1 MKIQILFSCFIILLF
16 VNTPDSFSEEL
27 DLSTNSKVY
36 SPAHNLQV
44 YGKGLPEENL
54 IIRVFAPDES
64 IAKFDQITTEKDGS
78 FNYALLTWPQPSTD
92 FPYGTYTVEVIST
105 EQNGLS
111 EKIDIK
117 FSSTTDLLDVT
128 VERFVNIPDSFSEE
142 LDLSTNSKV
151 YSPAHNLQVYGKG
164 LPEENLIIR
173 VFAPDESIAKFDQI
187 TTEKDGSFNYA
198 LLTWPEPSTDFP
210 YGTYTVE
217 VISTEQN
224 GASQKIDIKFS
235 SSTDLLDVTV
245 ERFVNTLVFAPET
258 AAIGQ
263 PIRVFVQTTSDGLL
277 IGGQPSELLG
287 TTHVHLPSGLSV
299 TLTNAFKTLHQGL
312 YYVDYTPIEEG
323 THVFHVVAFSQGT
336 TSHGSAATNVLSQD
350 LGGISDQI
358 IKLNSILQET
368 SGELDILKS
377 EIAGFDSTLEQAS
390 NKIDESTRTIST
402 SVEYISEASS
412 QLNSLL
418 FPIIASIGI
427 IVALQITIIARRR

>member
-1 MKIQILFSCFIILLF
+1 MKIPILFSCFIVLLF
-16 VNTPDSFSEEL
+16 VNIPDSFSEL

-36 SPAHNLQV
+36 SPEHNLQV

-64 IAKFDQITTEKDGS
+64 IAKFDQITTEKDGT

-111 EKIDIK
+111 QKIDIK
-117 FSSTTDLLDVT
+117 FSST
-128 VERFVNIPDSFSEE
+128 
-142 LDLSTNSKV
+142 
-151 YSPAHNLQVYGKG
+151 
-164 LPEENLIIR
+164 
-173 VFAPDESIAKFDQI
+173 
-187 TTEKDGSFNYA
+187 
-198 LLTWPEPSTDFP
+198 
-210 YGTYTVE
+210 
-217 VISTEQN
+217 
-224 GASQKIDIKFS
+224 
-235 SSTDLLDVTV
+235 TDLLDVTV

-299 TLTNAFKTLHQGL
+299 TLTNSFKTLHQGL
-312 YYVDYTPIEEG
+312 YYVDYIPVEEG

-336 TSHGSAATNVLSQD
+336 TSHGSSATNVLTQD

-377 EIAGFDSTLEQAS
+377 EIAGFDSTLEKAS
-390 NKIDESTRTIST
+390 NKIDESTGTIST

>member
-1 MKIQILFSCFIILLF
+1 MLF

-44 YGKGLPEENL
+44 YGNGLPEENL

-111 EKIDIK
+111 QKIDIK
-117 FSSTTDLLDVT
+117 FSST
-128 VERFVNIPDSFSEE
+128 
-142 LDLSTNSKV
+142 
-151 YSPAHNLQVYGKG
+151 
-164 LPEENLIIR
+164 
-173 VFAPDESIAKFDQI
+173 
-187 TTEKDGSFNYA
+187 
-198 LLTWPEPSTDFP
+198 
-210 YGTYTVE
+210 
-217 VISTEQN
+217 
-224 GASQKIDIKFS
+224 
-235 SSTDLLDVTV
+235 TDLLDVTV

-299 TLTNAFKTLHQGL
+299 TLTNSFKTLHQGL
-312 YYVDYTPIEEG
+312 YYVDYIPVEEG

-336 TSHGSAATNVLSQD
+336 TSHGSSATNVLSQD

-390 NKIDESTRTIST
+390 NKIDESTGTIST

>member
-1 MKIQILFSCFIILLF
+1 LKIPILFSCFIVLLF
-16 VNTPDSFSEEL
+16 VNIPDSFSEL

-36 SPAHNLQV
+36 SPEHNLQV

-64 IAKFDQITTEKDGS
+64 IAKFDQITTEKDGT

-111 EKIDIK
+111 QKIDIK
-117 FSSTTDLLDVT
+117 FSST
-128 VERFVNIPDSFSEE
+128 
-142 LDLSTNSKV
+142 
-151 YSPAHNLQVYGKG
+151 
-164 LPEENLIIR
+164 
-173 VFAPDESIAKFDQI
+173 
-187 TTEKDGSFNYA
+187 
-198 LLTWPEPSTDFP
+198 
-210 YGTYTVE
+210 
-217 VISTEQN
+217 
-224 GASQKIDIKFS
+224 
-235 SSTDLLDVTV
+235 TDLLDVTV

-299 TLTNAFKTLHQGL
+299 TLTNSFKTLHQGL
-312 YYVDYTPIEEG
+312 YYVDYIPVEEG

-336 TSHGSAATNVLSQD
+336 TSHGSSATNVLTQD

-377 EIAGFDSTLEQAS
+377 EIAGFDSTLEKAS
-390 NKIDESTRTIST
+390 NKIDESTGTIST

>member
-1 MKIQILFSCFIILLF
+1 LKIHILFSCFIVLLF
-16 VNTPDSFSEEL
+16 LNISDSYSEEL
-27 DLSTNSKVY
+27 VLSTNSKVY
-36 SPAHNLQV
+36 SP
-44 YGKGLPEENL
+44 E
-54 IIRVFAPDES
+54 
-64 IAKFDQITTEKDGS
+64 
-78 FNYALLTWPQPSTD
+78 
-92 FPYGTYTVEVIST
+92 
-105 EQNGLS
+105 
-111 EKIDIK
+111 
-117 FSSTTDLLDVT
+117 
-128 VERFVNIPDSFSEE
+128 
-142 LDLSTNSKV
+142 
-151 YSPAHNLQVYGKG
+151 HNLQVYGKG

-198 LLTWPEPSTDFP
+198 LLTWPEPSTNFP

-277 IGGQPSELLG
+277 IGGPPSELLG

-312 YYVDYTPIEEG
+312 YYVDYVPIEEG

-358 IKLNSILQET
+358 IKLNSILDET

-390 NKIDESTRTIST
+390 SKIDESTGTIST

>member
-1 MKIQILFSCFIILLF
+1 VPNSY
-16 VNTPDSFSEEL
+16 SEEL
-27 DLSTNSKVY
+27 ELSTNSKVY
-36 SPAHNLQV
+36 APEHNLQV
-44 YGKGLPEENL
+44 YGIGLSEENL

-111 EKIDIK
+111 QKIDIK
-117 FSSTTDLLDVT
+117 FSST
-128 VERFVNIPDSFSEE
+128 
-142 LDLSTNSKV
+142 
-151 YSPAHNLQVYGKG
+151 
-164 LPEENLIIR
+164 
-173 VFAPDESIAKFDQI
+173 
-187 TTEKDGSFNYA
+187 
-198 LLTWPEPSTDFP
+198 
-210 YGTYTVE
+210 
-217 VISTEQN
+217 
-224 GASQKIDIKFS
+224 
-235 SSTDLLDVTV
+235 TDLLDVTV

-277 IGGQPSELLG
+277 IGGKPSELLG

-312 YYVDYTPIEEG
+312 YYVDYTPVEEG

-336 TSHGSAATNVLSQD
+336 TSHGSSATNVLSQD

-377 EIAGFDSTLEQAS
+377 EIAGFDSTLEKAS
-390 NKIDESTRTIST
+390 NKIDESTDTIST

>member
-1 MKIQILFSCFIILLF
+1 LKIQILFSCFIVLLF
-16 VNTPDSFSEEL
+16 VNTPNSFSEEL

-78 FNYALLTWPQPSTD
+78 FNYALLIWPQPSTD

-111 EKIDIK
+111 KKIDIK
-117 FSSTTDLLDVT
+117 FSST
-128 VERFVNIPDSFSEE
+128 
-142 LDLSTNSKV
+142 
-151 YSPAHNLQVYGKG
+151 
-164 LPEENLIIR
+164 
-173 VFAPDESIAKFDQI
+173 
-187 TTEKDGSFNYA
+187 
-198 LLTWPEPSTDFP
+198 
-210 YGTYTVE
+210 
-217 VISTEQN
+217 
-224 GASQKIDIKFS
+224 
-235 SSTDLLDVTV
+235 TDLLDVTV

-299 TLTNAFKTLHQGL
+299 TLTNSFKTLHQGL
-312 YYVDYTPIEEG
+312 YYVDYIPVEEG

-336 TSHGSAATNVLSQD
+336 TSHGSSATTVLSQD

-377 EIAGFDSTLEQAS
+377 EIAGFDSTLEKAS
-390 NKIDESTRTIST
+390 NKIDESTGTIST